1 MTTLIDVI
9 DRAAETYKNKI
20 AFTDIRESFS
30 FEEVRM
36 LGRRIASALLQA
48 GVMFRPVAIYMER
61 SAKIPAAMAG
71 VLLSANFY
79 TVLDTESPPERL
91 SKIAETLETPLILCD
106 GAAEERCKEIFPE
119 KTVLSYEKAVLHT
132 SDAARLAEAAKKLLP
147 GDQAFTI
154 FTSGSTG
161 TPKGTVLTHAN
172 VIAYCGWFV
181 ERFSIG
187 PDTNFGSQTPFYF
200 SMSVSDLFGAWL
212 SGAAYHIIPK
222 SYFAFPAR
230 LVHYI
235 NERKI
240 DTIYWVPTALG
251 IVARCDLL
259 SFERFRYMKNVF
271 FAGEVMPVKI
281 LNYWRGQLPE
291 ARFANLF
298 GPTETTDICAYYVVN
313 RDFEESESLPIGAAC
328 EGARLIVVDEDGK
341 EIKEAGRLGELYVA
355 GGFVAKGYYRA
366 PVRTAAAFVQNPLIS
381 AYPDTV
387 YRTGDLVAYNDRG
400 ELLYFGRKD
409 HQIKHLG
416 YRIELG
422 EIETV
427 MNGVEGVG
435 LCVCLYDEQKD
446 EIVLLYEGTDERKRQ
461 IMDEAKKRLTAYMVP
476 AKYICVEGF
485 PVNANGKTD
494 KALLKKRYIG

>member
-1 MTTLIDVI
+1 M
-9 DRAAETYKNKI
+9 
-20 AFTDIRESFS
+20 
-30 FEEVRM
+30 
-36 LGRRIASALLQA
+36 
-48 GVMFRPVAIYMER
+48 
-61 SAKIPAAMAG
+61 
-71 VLLSANFY
+71 
-79 TVLDTESPPERL
+79 
-91 SKIAETLETPLILCD
+91 
-106 GAAEERCKEIFPE
+106 
-119 KTVLSYEKAVLHT
+119 SYEKAVLHT

-271 FAGEVMPVKI
+271 
-281 LNYWRGQLPE
+281 LR
-291 ARFANLF
+291 
-298 GPTETTDICAYYVVN
+298 
-313 RDFEESESLPIGAAC
+313 
-328 EGARLIVVDEDGK
+328 ARLCPS
-341 EIKEAGRLGELYVA
+341 R
-355 GGFVAKGYYRA
+355 F
-366 PVRTAAAFVQNPLIS
+366 
-381 AYPDTV
+381 
-387 YRTGDLVAYNDRG
+387 
-400 ELLYFGRKD
+400 
-409 HQIKHLG
+409 
-416 YRIELG
+416 
-422 EIETV
+422 
-427 MNGVEGVG
+427 
-435 LCVCLYDEQKD
+435 
-446 EIVLLYEGTDERKRQ
+446 
-461 IMDEAKKRLTAYMVP
+461 
-476 AKYICVEGF
+476 
-485 PVNANGKTD
+485 
-494 KALLKKRYIG
+494 